1 MQPDLRPARLLAFGL
16 LLAVTGCG
24 KKPSAQS
31 DASSNRR
38 QSAPV
43 RPAAP
48 PEPEVLRTLGGI
60 ELGPLVEP
68 GPASESI
75 VESALALTDNREKG
89 VRGLIAAGPAAKK
102 VVLALLA
109 SKSFDELTGAL
120 EVLEAEGDP
129 TESRPGAVEPL
140 LALMTHEV
148 NFVRDRAWELAPKV
162 VEGEDLLR
170 LVKRVE
176 PEQRATVIRLLE
188 LWDSTEIRA
197 ELALLAQ
204 SPDAELSR
212 EAAYALTTHARPI
225 SPEAV
230 GMVTELL
237 TSPARRALGLTTARR
252 LAGTLPPEL
261 TPVVSRTIDE
271 SLLSEDIE
279 LVLAATRATA
289 LLSIEDRLPL
299 LEQLGRDG
307 REDVRRVAAE
317 ALGSTSAST
326 ATNTTRRA
334 IEVLDRLLAD
344 PEGTVRIAAIR
355 ARGEISQA
363 PELAADA
370 ARALA
375 QKLQDGHRGVR
386 LAAAVVLA
394 QPAFA
399 AESKALLVSQLG
411 REDNSGQAVI
421 LEAMATS
428 KSRALV
434 EAVIEKLDGGPLV
447 PIAHQALSTVA
458 GKDFPASAAD
468 WRPWLDETF
477 PTPVEAPKA
486 P

>member
-1 MQPDLRPARLLAFGL
+1 MQPDLRPARLLAFGI

-24 KKPSAQS
+24 KKPSTQS
-31 DASSNRR
+31 DASSSRR

-75 VESALALTDNREKG
+75 IESALALTDNREKG
-89 VRGLIAAGPAAKK
+89 VHGLIAAGPAAKK
-102 VVLALLA
+102 VVLALLT
-109 SKSFDELTGAL
+109 SKSFDELIGAL
-120 EVLEAEGDP
+120 AVLEADGDP

-140 LALMTHEV
+140 LNLLTHEV
-148 NFVRDRAWELAPKV
+148 NVVRDRAWELAPKV

-176 PEQRATVIRLLE
+176 PAQRATVIRLLE
-188 LWDSTEIRA
+188 LWDSTEIRV

-204 SPDAELSR
+204 SPDIELSR
-212 EAAYALTTHARPI
+212 EAAYALTTSARPI
-225 SPEAV
+225 SPEAI

-237 TSPARRALGLTTARR
+237 TSPRRALGLTTARR
-252 LAGTLPPEL
+252 LGALPAEL

-271 SLLSEDIE
+271 SLLSEDTE
-279 LVLAATRATA
+279 LVLAAIRATT
-289 LLSIEDRLPL
+289 LLGIEDRLPL

-317 ALGSTSAST
+317 ALGSVPSAG
-326 ATNTTRRA
+326 ANTTRRA

-370 ARALA
+370 TRALA

-411 REDNSGQAVI
+411 REDNPGQAVI

-434 EAVIEKLDGGPLV
+434 EAVIEKLDGGPLA
-447 PIAHQALSTVA
+447 PIAHHALVNVV
-458 GKDFPASAAD
+458 GKDFPATAAD
-468 WRPWLDETF
+468 WRPWLDEVF
-477 PTPVEAPKA
+477 PVPAEAPKT